1 MIELHWVY
9 WEKCLTTLHPSEYH
23 RLLTSRS
30 REPKHKILVFNGKLF
45 SGKCTYTSVL
55 DLKLRDVLLP
65 CFPESNP
72 KQWKRRDNV
81 SGWGRKKKLFF
92 KKQLM
97 PKIRAPWFHLFN
109 TDASSL
115 NFWIKW
121 TTFSTHLGQFSRY
134 RTVFPHLHMKRYL
147 VLCIVLIANWYLITI

>member
-1 MIELHWVY
+1 MHLRVLQTSFSDRTGQYDWIALGILR
-9 WEKCLTTLHPSEYH
+9 KCLTTLHPSEYH

-109 TDASSL
+109 TDALWISEL
-115 NFWIKW
+115 NEQRSVHI
-121 TTFSTHLGQFSRY
+121 
-134 RTVFPHLHMKRYL
+134 
-147 VLCIVLIANWYLITI
+147 